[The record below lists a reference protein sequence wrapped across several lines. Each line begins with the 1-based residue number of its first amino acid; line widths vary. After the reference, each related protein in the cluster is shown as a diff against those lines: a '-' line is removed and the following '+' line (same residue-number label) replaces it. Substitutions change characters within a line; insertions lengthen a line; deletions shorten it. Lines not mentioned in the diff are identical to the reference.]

1 MTYYRIILFN
11 YHEADFKDIAS
22 EEIFHEETK
31 SEINPLSPE
40 LQLWIQTASISRQ
53 YQHLQS
59 TYTKPNGKRHHVI
72 QMPLASIDRIGNSS
86 EYTSNVSAPSQLSSL
101 MGGTGFSSTSD
112 SVGNN
117 VTNKSL
123 VIYGKD
129 NGRFIQFTAN
139 SYADCLRALKA
150 LNSYAFPGRKNLGYL
165 FAFESRREEVM
176 NSVKTDDGASNGGP
190 SRVTA
195 RATSRRYDALEEF
208 QRMVGPQVSE
218 ENQGGLECPWRPY
231 LKANASFNL
240 CTSYP
245 NIIFGPSSISDE
257 TPEGMRLLRETAA
270 FRSGT
275 RTITMTWASRFDGAS
290 LWRCAQPKVGLQGN
304 RCTAD
309 EYFIKRIS
317 ESSALANSQASMNGK
332 IPQRPSLT
340 FLKMLTGGN
349 NENDLMLES
358 FAGNNVAFNEK
369 CMLKIFDLRPKSSA
383 IANKTAGSYLLRCT
397 IFMFYVSSF

>member
-1 MTYYRIILFN
+1 MWETKSDASQQDVVWCCAMTYYRIILFN
-11 YHEADFKDIAS
+11 YHEGDFQSLTPTAAEGEKCS
-22 EEIFHEETK
+22 
-31 SEINPLSPE
+31 SLNPEFE
-40 LQLWIQTASISRQ
+40 LWMQSASISRQ

-59 TYTKPNGKRHHVI
+59 TYTKLNGKRHHVI

-86 EYTSNVSAPSQLSSL
+86 EYSSNVSTPSQLSSL
-101 MGGTGFSSTSD
+101 MGGTGFSSSSD
-112 SVGNN
+112 ALGNN

-176 NSVKTDDGASNGGP
+176 NRVKNDDGAASTVGP

-195 RATSRRYDALEEF
+195 RATIRRYDALEEY
-208 QRMVGPQVSE
+208 QRMLGPQE
-218 ENQGGLECPWRPY
+218 DQGGLECPWRPY
-231 LKANASFNL
+231 LKANASYNL

-245 NIIFGPSSISDE
+245 NIIFGPSTISDE
-257 TPEGMRLLRETAA
+257 TPEGIRLLRETAA
-270 FRSGT
+270 FRSGS

-309 EYFIKRIS
+309 EFFIKRIS

-340 FLKMLTGGN
+340 FLKMLTGSN
-349 NENDLMLES
+349 NESDMMLES

-383 IANKTAGSYLLRCT
+383 IANKTAGS
-397 IFMFYVSSF
+397 